1 MPLRQAPQT
10 HRCSAGPCSGGA
22 EVPYHF
28 LMDSVI
34 PNSACTL
41 RLRHAVLGALAVALL
56 AGCASAPPVPHTL
69 EADPQLGLPAVHTT
83 AQDRRGRFREI
94 FCAVLEARKD
104 VLPDHRDCDLA
115 LTRFEPEPAGTGERI
130 ELGPAPRKLT
140 LLFVPGVG
148 WDCFA
153 DWLAME
159 ETIPRHLGQFG
170 FGMRTVPI
178 AGLGSSAA
186 NATRIRDS
194 VLAMPRDGVGPDLAL
209 LGYSKGA
216 VDIQVSLAR
225 YPEIHH
231 RVAAV
236 VSLAGVIGGSPLAD
250 EMRDDE
256 LDMLQYFPGA
266 RCAPVDGG
274 VMKDIRP
281 ATRRAWLG
289 SHPLPPGIAYYS
301 LITVPAPGQVSL
313 LLRSS
318 YKTLARRDANND
330 SQVILADQYLP
341 GSDLL
346 GFLNA
351 DHWAVAVPI
360 ARTHGV
366 FGTLLVNRNAYPREA
381 LYEAFMRLIAED
393 LLRAD
398 TRLAR

>member
-1 MPLRQAPQT
+1 MHPA
-10 HRCSAGPCSGGA
+10 
-22 EVPYHF
+22 
-28 LMDSVI
+28 I
-34 PNSACTL
+34 PNSAPSMM
-41 RLRHAVLGALAVALL
+41 LRHAVLGALAAALL
-56 AGCASAPPVPHTL
+56 AGCAATPPVPHTL
-69 EADPQLGLPAVHTT
+69 EADPLLRLPAVNTA

-104 VLPDHRDCDLA
+104 ALPDHRDCDLA
-115 LTRFEPEPAGTGERI
+115 LTRFEPEPAGTGEQI
-130 ELGPAPRKLT
+130 ELGLAPRKLT

-159 ETIPRHLGQFG
+159 ETISGHLGQFG

-194 VLAMPRDGVGPDLAL
+194 VLAMPRDGVGPDLVL
-209 LGYSKGA
+209 MGYSKGA
-216 VDIQVSLAR
+216 VDIQVALAR
-225 YPEIHH
+225 HPEIRQ

-250 EMRDDE
+250 QMGDDE

-281 ATRRAWLG
+281 ATRLAWLH

-301 LITVPAPGQVSL
+301 LITVPAPGQVSR

-318 YKTLARRDANND
+318 YQTLAQKDAHND

-341 GSDLL
+341 DSDLL

-381 LYEAFMRLIAED
+381 LYEALMRLIAED
-393 LLRAD
+393 LHRAD
-398 TRLAR
+398 TRQAH

>member
-1 MPLRQAPQT
+1 M
-10 HRCSAGPCSGGA
+10 
-22 EVPYHF
+22 
-28 LMDSVI
+28 
-34 PNSACTL
+34 
-41 RLRHAVLGALAVALL
+41 LGAFATALL
-56 AGCASAPPVPHTL
+56 AGCVSTPTLPHTV
-69 EADPQLGLPAVHTT
+69 EADPQLRLPAVHTA

-104 VLPDHRDCDLA
+104 ALPDHRDCDLA
-115 LTRFEPEPAGTGERI
+115 LTRLVPEPAGTGDGV
-130 ELGPAPRKLT
+130 ELGPVPHTPLT

-159 ETIPRHLGQFG
+159 DTIPGHLAQFG
-170 FGMRTVPI
+170 VQMRTVPI
-178 AGLGSSAA
+178 DGLGSSAS

-194 VLAMPRDGVGPDLAL
+194 VLAMPRDGAAPDLVL
-209 LGYSKGA
+209 MGYSKGA
-216 VDIQVSLAR
+216 VDIQVALAR
-225 YPEIHH
+225 HPEIRQ

-256 LDMLQYFPGA
+256 LDVLQYFPGA

-274 VMKDIRP
+274 VMNDIRP

-301 LITVPAPGQVSL
+301 LITVPAPGQVSRL
-313 LLRSS
+313 LHSS
-318 YKTLARRDANND
+318 YKTLARRDAHND

-341 GSDLL
+341 DSALV

-360 ARTHGV
+360 ARTHGIV
-366 FGTLLVNRNAYPREA
+366 GTLLVDRNTYPREA
-381 LYEAFMRLIAED
+381 LYEALMRLIAED
-393 LLRAD
+393 LQKAD
-398 TRLAR
+398 TRPR